1 VLTDIN
7 LTLNQGERVAFVG
20 PNGAGKTTL
29 ARILLGLY
37 RPQIG
42 TIRIG
47 DITLPEENHREWTT
61 YCSAVFQDFM
71 QYHLT
76 ARENINFGDLKHP
89 ERMEVAAVAGGA
101 TSVVDGLSEG
111 YETILG
117 PTFGGRDLSGGEWQ
131 RLATARSFMRET
143 PWLVVL
149 DEPTA
154 ALDPLAEQ
162 AVYQRFIERSAGRT
176 SVLISHRLS
185 SVRSCDRIVVIDNG
199 KVVEDGNHETLLAK
213 DGLYA
218 QFFKAQAQWY
228 V

>member
-1 VLTDIN
+1 MSQSL
-7 LTLNQGERVAFVG
+7 G

-29 ARILLGLY
+29 ARVLLGLY
-37 RPQIG
+37 RPHARQHSCRRD
-42 TIRIG
+42 TVNRREPSSVVNTAAVPCFR
-47 DITLPEENHREWTT
+47 TLPSTT
-61 YCSAVFQDFM
+61 LPHVRTLPSATSNTLNVWKRHQS
-71 QYHLT
+71 
-76 ARENINFGDLKHP
+76 R
-89 ERMEVAAVAGGA
+89 GGA
-101 TSVVDGLSEG
+101 ASVVDGLTDG
-111 YETILG
+111 YETVLG

-162 AVYQRFIERSAGRT
+162 AVYERFIERSAGRT

-185 SVRSCDRIVVIDNG
+185 SVRTCDRILVLDNG
-199 KVVEDGNHETLLAK
+199 SIVEDGDHETLLAK